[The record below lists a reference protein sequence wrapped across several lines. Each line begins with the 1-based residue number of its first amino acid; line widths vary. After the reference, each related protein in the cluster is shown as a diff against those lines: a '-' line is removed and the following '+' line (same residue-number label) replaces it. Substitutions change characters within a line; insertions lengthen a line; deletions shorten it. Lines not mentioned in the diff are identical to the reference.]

1 MSYHPLF
8 AAAVVEGDV
17 TTFAGFSSGSTNGV
31 GSNAL
36 FNLPRGVSVSS
47 DGSYALVADRGNHLI
62 RQIILSTATV
72 STLAGLALSAGST
85 NGVGSDARF
94 NYPIEVSV
102 SSDGS
107 YALVADTDNHLIRQ
121 IVLSTA
127 SVSTLAG
134 RASTSGSTNGVGSN
148 ALFNLPRGV
157 SVSSDGS
164 YALVADRGNH
174 LIRQIILST
183 ATVSTLAGLV
193 LSAGS
198 TNGVGS
204 DARFFYPIEV
214 SVSSDGSYALVADTD
229 NHLIR
234 QIVLSTA
241 SVSTLAGRAST
252 SGSTNGVG
260 SNARF
265 LYPQGVS
272 VSSDGSYAVVID
284 SNNHLIR
291 KIVLSTASVSSLAGL
306 ALSAGSTN
314 GVGSDARFYYPR
326 GVSVSSDGS
335 YALVADTDN
344 NLIRQ
349 IILSSAS
356 VSTLAG
362 LVLSPGSTNGVGSN
376 ALFNLPRGVS
386 VSSDGSYALVADRDN
401 HLIRKIILSTA
412 SVSSLTGLN
421 STSGSTNGVGSNA
434 RFNYPIGVCVSS
446 DRSYA
451 LVADYNNNLIRKIV
465 LSTAATPTSAPSST
479 PTNRAPSVVPSSC
492 PSSVPT
498 SVPSCAPSVVP
509 SSCPSSVPTSVPS
522 CAPSVVPSSC
532 PSSVPTSVP
541 SCAPSVVPS
550 SCPSSVPT
558 IGPSSVSTL
567 PTVSDLSKYS
577 FGVVFGD
584 SERQGLAGGSA
595 LLLDY
600 FYSRH
605 DGLNSF
611 P

>member
-1 MSYHPLF
+1 
-8 AAAVVEGDV
+8 
-17 TTFAGFSSGSTNGV
+17 
-31 GSNAL
+31 
-36 FNLPRGVSVSS
+36 VSVSS
-47 DGSYALVADRGNHLI
+47 DGSYAL
-62 RQIILSTATV
+62 
-72 STLAGLALSAGST
+72 
-85 NGVGSDARF
+85 
-94 NYPIEVSV
+94 
-102 SSDGS
+102 
-107 YALVADTDNHLIRQ
+107 
-121 IVLSTA
+121 
-127 SVSTLAG
+127 
-134 RASTSGSTNGVGSN
+134 
-148 ALFNLPRGV
+148 
-157 SVSSDGS
+157 
-164 YALVADRGNH
+164 
-174 LIRQIILST
+174 
-183 ATVSTLAGLV
+183 
-193 LSAGS
+193 
-198 TNGVGS
+198 
-204 DARFFYPIEV
+204 
-214 SVSSDGSYALVADTD
+214 
-229 NHLIR
+229 
-234 QIVLSTA
+234 
-241 SVSTLAGRAST
+241 
-252 SGSTNGVG
+252 
-260 SNARF
+260 
-265 LYPQGVS
+265 
-272 VSSDGSYAVVID
+272 VID

-291 KIVLSTASVSSLAGL
+291 KIVLSTASVSTLAGL

-344 NLIRQ
+344 NLIRK
-349 IILSSAS
+349 IVLSTAS

-412 SVSSLTGLN
+412 SVSSLAGLN
-421 STSGSTNGVGSNA
+421 STSGSTNGVGSDA

-446 DRSYA
+446 DGSYA

-465 LSTAATPTSAPSST
+465 LSTASTPTSAPSST
-479 PTNRAPSVVPSSC
+479 PT
-492 PSSVPT
+492 
-498 SVPSCAPSVVP
+498 SCAPSVVP

-558 IGPSSVSTL
+558 SGPSSVSAL
-567 PTVSDLSKYS
+567 PTVSDLSKDS

-605 DGLNSF
+605 DGLYSF